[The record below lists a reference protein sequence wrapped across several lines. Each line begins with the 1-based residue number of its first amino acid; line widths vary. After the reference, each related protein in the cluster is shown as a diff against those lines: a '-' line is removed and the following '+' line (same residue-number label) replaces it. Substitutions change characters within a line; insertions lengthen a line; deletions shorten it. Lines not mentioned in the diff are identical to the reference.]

1 MDEPVARHARR
12 LQIRYRADGSLPS
25 LPQATQRHGPF
36 RHPCATLRRAGRRL
50 LRRIAASA
58 AVLSLYDRTLP
69 PGLLLGALVSA
80 GFAGLFHLGG
90 GRSLRDLVA
99 YLVASAAGFA
109 LGQAMGALLNF
120 PLPRIGQVHI
130 VEASV
135 FAWAAMI
142 GLHELRAAVIGD
154 SVDRA

>member
-1 MDEPVARHARR
+1 MYR
-12 LQIRYRADGSLPS
+12 LDCFS
-25 LPQATQRHGPF
+25 
-36 RHPCATLRRAGRRL
+36 
-50 LRRIAASA
+50 
-58 AVLSLYDRTLP
+58 
-69 PGLLLGALVSA
+69 ALVSA
-80 GFAGLFHLGG
+80 GFAGLFHLWG

-99 YLVASAAGFA
+99 YLLLPPPALRWARRWALWNAAA
-109 LGQAMGALLNF
+109 
-120 PLPRIGQVHI
+120 RIGQVHI

>member
-1 MDEPVARHARR
+1 M
-12 LQIRYRADGSLPS
+12 
-25 LPQATQRHGPF
+25 
-36 RHPCATLRRAGRRL
+36 
-50 LRRIAASA
+50 IAL
-58 AVLSLYDRTLP
+58 VP
-69 PGLLLGALVSA
+69 PGLLLGALISA
-80 GFAGLFHLGG
+80 GFAGLFHLWG